1 VDFFGFKHNR
11 AGHSE
16 VDEVATLTLN
26 PRSGGLLVCCRPLF
40 GLSLVW
46 TKNEK
51 RVIRVMEELASS
63 KPDSVTEVDEVAT
76 LNPILRKSGS
86 GCTTNPKLDFIIGFV
101 GF

>member
-1 VDFFGFKHNR
+1 
-11 AGHSE
+11 
-16 VDEVATLTLN
+16 
-26 PRSGGLLVCCRPLF
+26 
-40 GLSLVW
+40 
-46 TKNEK
+46 
-51 RVIRVMEELASS
+51 MEELASS